1 MVDKIIPD
9 TTMTADTNL
18 FVQIKTRKYPAAT
31 EITKGAFTVTSTTEK
46 ISIRAKGRQMAV
58 KFFST
63 GTTDQWLLGD
73 FRVNARKD
81 GLR

>member
-1 MVDKIIPD
+1 
-9 TTMTADTNL
+9 
-18 FVQIKTRKYPAAT
+18 
-31 EITKGAFTVTSTTEK
+31 
-46 ISIRAKGRQMAV
+46 MAV

-63 GTTDQWLLGD
+63 GTTDEWLLGD